1 VNAEG
6 NGLAQPDALCD
17 LARCDAAMQA
27 RCSHAR
33 EQLRDPFV
41 NPGGLKGSAATLHA
55 FNVDLTA
62 LDAGSHTAA

>member
-1 VNAEG
+1 
-6 NGLAQPDALCD
+6 
-17 LARCDAAMQA
+17 MQA